1 MLQAYFDESGEHDA
15 ATGQLT
21 RLHVGGV
28 LASSEDWQI
37 IDDEWRETL
46 RRESVSV
53 FHMKDVAHFKN
64 EFKGWTEERRQA
76 FLNYLLD
83 ILATRDLSLIDVSF
97 PVSNKDYDDAYIKC
111 MAQAING
118 ACSKSFLKYHSTEL
132 SIVYARS
139 PTKGHNTNKL

>member
-46 RRESVSV
+46 R
-53 FHMKDVAHFKN
+53 
-64 EFKGWTEERRQA
+64 G
-76 FLNYLLD
+76 
-83 ILATRDLSLIDVSF
+83 LS
-97 PVSNKDYDDAYIKC
+97 
-111 MAQAING
+111 
-118 ACSKSFLKYHSTEL
+118 
-132 SIVYARS
+132 R
-139 PTKGHNTNKL
+139 